1 MPNALLIYPK
11 QPPTYWGND
20 YALDLL
26 GIKAVFPPLGLLTVA
41 AMFPPRYNLRV
52 VDLNVTRLE
61 DADLEWADLA
71 FTSTMIP
78 QRPSLEQVVE
88 RCNRAEV
95 PVIAGGPHPTTFHEE
110 MKGIDHFVLDE
121 VEETLSTF
129 LRDLENGTAKA
140 IYRAPRKPDVTISPV
155 PRFDLIDMNEY
166 HAMCLQFSR
175 GCPFDCEFCDITK
188 LYGRVSRTKSPE
200 QMVAEFDHL
209 YELGWR
215 GPLFLVDDNFI
226 GNKREVSRLLP
237 VIAEWQKERGH
248 PYALFTEASVNLVRM
263 NDLMDVMIEA
273 GFDAVFLGIETP
285 NPKALKKMKK
295 PQNLDT
301 RDDNYL
307 LTSVRKIQQKGMH
320 VLGGFILG
328 LDDDDD
334 NAFDAQIEFIQEAGI
349 PISLIGL
356 LTALKGTDLWTRL
369 ERENRLLDKP
379 VEIDDTALNFKPQMD
394 PKTLVDGYL
403 RVIGTIYDPTL
414 QNYFDRC
421 LTLMDN
427 LNPVPHLYKPVSK
440 HLLYAGIMGIRRRL
454 SPEQL
459 PVFSRYIAR
468 VTRDH
473 PRFLPLAIRLAGM
486 GYHSAKF
493 TRQQTVIRGFKEYLK
508 SELASFND
516 ARWGPDAKPGNG
528 GRTRK
533 DGAGACQ
540 DAPTHHP
547 RGIPLC
553 RGRGLRGSRSLRA
566 RARFG
571 GSPGCAGQCQP
582 AGRGVNGRFFHGPTM
597 PSRSNVARAP
607 PTPLTQTRPYPQGER
622 ISFRI

>member
-11 QPPTYWGND
+11 HPPTYWGNN

-26 GIKAVFPPLGLLTVA
+26 GIKAAFPPLGLLTVA
-41 AMFPPRYNLRV
+41 AMFPSRYNLRL
-52 VDLNVTRLE
+52 VDLNVTPLE

-88 RCNRAEV
+88 RCNHARI

-110 MKGIDHFVLDE
+110 MEGIDHFVLDE
-121 VEETLSTF
+121 VEETFPTF
-129 LRDLENGTAKA
+129 LRDLEDGTARTV
-140 IYRAPRKPDVTISPV
+140 YRAPGKPDVTNSPL

-166 HAMCLQFSR
+166 HSMCLQFSR

-188 LYGRVSRTKSPE
+188 LYGRVSRTKSPQ

-237 VIAEWQKERGH
+237 AIAEWQKERGH
-248 PYALFTEASVNLVRM
+248 PFSLFTEASVNLVRM

-285 NPKALKKMKK
+285 NPKALRKMKK

-307 LTSVRKIQQKGMH
+307 FTSVRKIQQKGMM

-334 NAFDAQIEFIQEAGI
+334 NAFDAQIDFIQEAGI
-349 PISLIGL
+349 PIALVGL
-356 LTALKGTDLWTRL
+356 LTALKGTNLWTRL

-379 VEIDDTALNFKPQMD
+379 VEIDATALNFKPQMD
-394 PKTLVDGYL
+394 PRTLVEGYL
-403 RVIGTIYDPTL
+403 RVVGTIYDPTL
-414 QNYFDRC
+414 ENYFDRC
-421 LTLMDN
+421 LTLLDN
-427 LNPVPHLYKPVSK
+427 LNPVPHLHKPVSR
-440 HLLYAGIMGIRRRL
+440 HLLYTGIMVLRRRL
-454 SPEQL
+454 TPDQL

-468 VTRDH
+468 VSGDH
-473 PRFLPLAIRLAGM
+473 PRLLPLAIRLAAM
-486 GYHSAKF
+486 GYHCEKL
-493 TRQQTVIRGFKEYLK
+493 TRQQTVLREFKTYLD
-508 SELASFND
+508 SELAAFDEAGCGLD
-516 ARWGPDAKPGNG
+516 AAARVEDKVRQEALQRAKARQRAIPEEFRHAGDGISESLAAFRAALSSEGRPGL
-528 GRTRK
+528 
-533 DGAGACQ
+533 
-540 DAPTHHP
+540 P
-547 RGIPLC
+547 
-553 RGRGLRGSRSLRA
+553 
-566 RARFG
+566 
-571 GSPGCAGQCQP
+571 
-582 AGRGVNGRFFHGPTM
+582 VNGNLP
-597 PSRSNVARAP
+597 VAR
-607 PTPLTQTRPYPQGER
+607 
-622 ISFRI
+622 